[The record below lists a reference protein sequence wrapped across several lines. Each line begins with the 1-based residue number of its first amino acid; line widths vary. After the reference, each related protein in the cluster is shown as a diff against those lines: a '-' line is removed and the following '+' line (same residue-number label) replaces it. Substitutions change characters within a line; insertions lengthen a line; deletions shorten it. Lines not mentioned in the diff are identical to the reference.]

1 MANLA
6 TQIIDQWGNYYI
18 DGGQNERDLNRL
30 LLFDNTFA
38 KNATTV
44 PTQNQ
49 VIKMALATLTE
60 IIQGFQNKWTPKGTV
75 DFEPN
80 EIILTKL
87 KVDYEFYPDDV
98 EESWLGF
105 LASNNLDRKTWP
117 IVRWIAEKLFIPQIV
132 DDLERNALYKGV
144 KQPIT
149 VGTASTTAASMNGLK
164 YYLQNK
170 TGINRLTPIALDA
183 SVIYDQ
189 IEKLYE
195 EIQEEYQSLNMG
207 IYLAPKWYRAFLKD
221 KRTLGYY
228 QITKPGEINSSLDF
242 SPANVI
248 GMPSMIGT
256 DDIFITHKSNLIY
269 GVKKSENQSRVQ
281 IENIDRLV
289 KLYTDFFLG
298 VGFAINQAVWTTVP
312 AAVPE
317 PEPEPEP

>member
-1 MANLA
+1 MNLA
-6 TQIIDQWGNYYI
+6 SQIIEQWNNYYI
-18 DGGQNERDLNRL
+18 DEGQNERNLNRL
-30 LLFDNTFA
+30 LLFENTFS
-38 KNATTV
+38 KNATTI

-49 VIKMALATLTE
+49 IIKMALATLTE
-60 IIQGFQNKWTPKGTV
+60 IVQGFQNKWTPKGVV

-87 KVDYEFYPDDV
+87 KVDYEFYPDDI

-149 VGTASTTAASMNGLK
+149 AGTPGATVEALNGLQ
-164 YYLQNK
+164 YQLK
-170 TGINRLTPIALDA
+170 TRAGINRLTPITLDA
-183 SVIYDQ
+183 STIYDQ
-189 IEKLYE
+189 LEQLYE

-221 KRTLGYY
+221 KRTLGFY
-228 QITKPGEINSSLDF
+228 QITTPGQINDSLDF

-248 GMPSMIGT
+248 AMPSMIGT
-256 DDIFITHKSNLIY
+256 NDIFITHKSNLIY
-269 GVKKSENQSRVQ
+269 AVKKSENQSRVQ
-281 IENIDRLV
+281 IENIDRLI
-289 KLYTDFFLG
+289 KLYTDFFIG
-298 VGFAINQAVWTTVP
+298 VGFAINQAVWTTVQAETP
-312 AAVPE
+312 PPPE
-317 PEPEPEP
+317 E